1 MHDKTAFRSAPPPP
15 RAHPGQRSALGGVGV
30 ARVPGS
36 FVANSPFGKPP
47 KQKTS
52 RALEPFWPVRR
63 KQGLRRYDP
72 GCKQPKP
79 PAPELRTTAGS
90 RRRNDCP
97 LQRAGQPPPGR
108 ATDPRK
114 ARLTVNEASAGARCK
129 AKAAK
134 PLSKPRRTSNPRR
147 GGWRTTRFTSGQ
159 LLLSANRKIPEDL
172 LVELQEFV
180 AMTLS
185 HARSMM
191 KILLVHFNMKYNG
204 KSIILCITRVDF
216 HIPPTSYPHNH
227 S

>member
-1 MHDKTAFRSAPPPP
+1 LPIP
-15 RAHPGQRSALGGVGV
+15 
-30 ARVPGS
+30 
-36 FVANSPFGKPP
+36 PFGKPP

-97 LQRAGQPPPGR
+97 LHRAGQSHLGERPTRERPASRSTRLLPAPGEGKSGKTAQQAPPD
-108 ATDPRK
+108 AY
-114 ARLTVNEASAGARCK
+114 
-129 AKAAK
+129 
-134 PLSKPRRTSNPRR
+134 PRR

-159 LLLSANRKIPEDL
+159 LLLKANRKIPEDL

-185 HARSMM
+185 HARSM
-191 KILLVHFNMKYNG
+191 
-204 KSIILCITRVDF
+204 
-216 HIPPTSYPHNH
+216 
-227 S
+227 